1 MAGKLSRIRHG
12 RRVLTDDEARE
23 RGALILPAGALGQE
37 ISKISGRDL
46 GRTLPEEMVTRHTRI
61 CTTCSIS
68 FTETV
73 IHPVNEPPKPRD
85 PDERPDLCANCFKK
99 LNRFPLIGAKR
110 PRGHDV
116 PRQI

>member
-1 MAGKLSRIRHG
+1 MAGKLSRIQRG
-12 RRVLTDDEARE
+12 QRVLTDEEVRE
-23 RGALILPAGALGQE
+23 RAALILPAGALGPE
-37 ISKISGRDL
+37 ISKISGKDL
-46 GRTLPEEMVTRHTRI
+46 GRALPEEMVTRHTRT
-61 CTTCSIS
+61 CTGCRVS

-73 IHPVNEPPKPRD
+73 IHPPDEAPKPRD

-99 LNRFPLIGAKR
+99 LNRFPLIGATR